1 MNDYLVSKF
10 FKYCVIFSF
19 IIILLIINAKITVSL
34 KTSTYPRYTSDHIPG
49 CSVSKSNSPKNTITT
64 KAGKNNSIE
73 TKTNYSDK
81 EDQNYETPMY
91 NSKGRSKYVY
101 DKDYN
106 KFYWGNN

>member
-49 CSVSKSNSPKNTITT
+49 CPISSTKNIKTKSGSKTVKISSVETKSNNQ
-64 KAGKNNSIE
+64 NN
-73 TKTNYSDK
+73 DF
-81 EDQNYETPMY
+81 QNHETPMY